1 MNQTHAGEFDSR
13 LWDESC
19 GSQDSPLDSTG
30 WKSGRAHKHII
41 TQGDMHLKCV
51 FSFRERELMIGSKA
65 SGELTVSI
73 STSGEEDIL
82 LLLSI

>member
-1 MNQTHAGEFDSR
+1 MWFSGFSSR
-13 LWDESC
+13 LDRLEIW
-19 GSQDSPLDSTG
+19 QSTQ
-30 WKSGRAHKHII
+30 HII